1 MIFAANLLAH
11 PRLLRTGLHE
21 GHLENIMS
29 SSHGVRRATT
39 KSVARDPFCSG
50 PKAREGTGKEGLFLG
65 GRTRARTWDPM
76 IKSHLLYQL
85 SYAPGTWPRKAFA
98 RGGSFSKAIRRCPA
112 NH

>member
-11 PRLLRTGLHE
+11 RRLLRTGFHE

-50 PKAREGTGKEGLFLG
+50 PTSREGTGKEGLFLG

-85 SYAPGTWPRKAFA
+85 SYAPGNRPGKPSQE
-98 RGGSFSKAIRRCPA
+98 GVV
-112 NH
+112 